1 MNEAIIKDLW
11 AASTDRKACR
21 VILKDEPF
29 PRVIHPYG
37 VCKTSRGKMVV
48 VCKQTAGFTKAG
60 RTAGYRNLGL
70 LKFEEVEMLEESFD
84 PPTDFNPKDPQ
95 YGEWIY
101 HI

>member
-1 MNEAIIKDLW
+1 MEEIIIKELW
-11 AASTDRKACR
+11 AASTDLKTCR
-21 VILKDEPF
+21 VVLIDEPF

-37 VCKTSRGKMVV
+37 VCKTSRGKIVV

-60 RTAGYRNLGL
+60 RSEGYRNLEL
-70 LKFEEVEMLEESFD
+70 RKFKEVEILDEPFES
-84 PPTDFNPKDPQ
+84 PSDFNPDDSQ